1 MLYLKCILL
10 TNTTSYMARRES
22 VLSEMDKESINIE
35 RFIFHIIVESEAKPH
50 YLKELI
56 LTQEQKEFFK
66 HRLIDVAQGL
76 RFIFVDKENAPTY
89 DLCKNIIDDN
99 GKFVQLS
106 KRLANSFQEHH
117 DGKMTDGV
125 FVTALVGIN
134 DNISYI
140 FLLKIDNR
148 LVYKYNLNKD
158 RPTLEKIKKT
168 FVEDPKA
175 VQKMALIS
183 LSNVFS
189 WDVLAFDRVGKKGDI
204 GQYFKKFLGVQ
215 PKDDIYELTCNSFRR
230 ANVWARDNIELTNGE
245 LHFKYRQRAI
255 DYLSSHM
262 VFNSDEFIES
272 VIGIDDDEN
281 RRNAAIAS
289 FKGYLQEHGI
299 YGQNFNIS
307 KKALSKTNAKHSIRT
322 AENLTLSWEGDPAAV
337 NLEIPTTADNDG
349 YYSIRIRTRVI
360 TDTTNND

>member
-1 MLYLKCILL
+1 
-10 TNTTSYMARRES
+10 MAKRES
-22 VLSEMDKESINIE
+22 VLSEMDKESITIE
-35 RFIFHIIVESEAKPH
+35 RFIFHIIVENEAKPH
-50 YLKELI
+50 YLQELL
-56 LTQEQKEFFK
+56 LTQEQKVFFK

-76 RFIFVDKENAPTY
+76 RFTFVDRENAPTY
-89 DLCKNIIDDN
+89 GICKKMVDDN
-99 GKFVQLS
+99 NKFVSLS
-106 KRLANSFQEHH
+106 KKLASAFQEHH

-125 FVTALVGIN
+125 FVTALVSIN
-134 DNISYI
+134 ENTSYI

-148 LVYKYNLNKD
+148 LVYRYNLHKD

-183 LSNVFS
+183 LSEEYS

-215 PKDDIYELTCNSFRR
+215 PKDDIYELTCNSFRK
-230 ANVWARDNIELTNGE
+230 ANVWAKDHTELTNGE
-245 LHFKYRQRAI
+245 SHFKYRQRAI
-255 DYLSSHM
+255 DYLASHM

-272 VIGIDDDEN
+272 VIGVDEDEE
-281 RRNAAIAS
+281 RRSAAIAS

-349 YYSIRIRTRVI
+349 YYSIKIRTRVI
-360 TDTTNND
+360 IDTTNND